1 MRRTLGAMEFE
12 HLRQVW
18 QNVSREMHSL
28 DEWRAKKEG
37 RPPPLVP
44 RKIVPPEYAQK
55 MGIGIEK
62 RPHLL
67 ETKPQLRSRPQSA
80 RARPPAPPAIVSAQS
95 GGTLSQRPRSAQAA
109 CRSAPSSAPQ
119 PPQQPQLWFDRNWA
133 AVEIQAKDRSL
144 QESLMAIE
152 NSEATVEALRSKLT
166 AMQAKLS
173 NKEAA
178 LKSSEQ
184 ALAASRAAW
193 QAERAAATKE
203 LEAARDET
211 ANIRAARALTETRLD
226 DEIALRA
233 EEKQQLFARQLA
245 RQIASHSCLRAF
257 ASWQDFWQARSHSMQ
272 LLRHAANRIRTCQL
286 AGAFYDL
293 VAERDEALLLSEMGA
308 HEQQTTKLQQLVE
321 AQQAESAQLQET
333 LSTQLKE
340 LGERAEDQALTVA
353 EKEDLKAELLA
364 LRAELE
370 VQQQASSAKIDEL
383 AIAREKEL
391 MALAAKVDSERVERF
406 QRAAVRRLHNR
417 DLSAGFNAWLDFQQ
431 AKVHALSRLRQCAN
445 RINPRTRELAR
456 AFAVWAE
463 DATEA
468 GRTRQLLQLER
479 RVAKLIGLMT
489 IRDKEITWLKA
500 ELQRV
505 KPREENATAEKLRK
519 QREKMRKKA
528 GHKEY

>member
-1 MRRTLGAMEFE
+1 
-12 HLRQVW
+12 
-18 QNVSREMHSL
+18 
-28 DEWRAKKEG
+28 
-37 RPPPLVP
+37 
-44 RKIVPPEYAQK
+44 
-55 MGIGIEK
+55 
-62 RPHLL
+62 
-67 ETKPQLRSRPQSA
+67 
-80 RARPPAPPAIVSAQS
+80 
-95 GGTLSQRPRSAQAA
+95 
-109 CRSAPSSAPQ
+109 
-119 PPQQPQLWFDRNWA
+119 
-133 AVEIQAKDRSL
+133 
-144 QESLMAIE
+144 MAIE

-308 HEQQTTKLQQLVE
+308 HEQQTTKLQQQVE

-417 DLSAGFNAWLDFQQ
+417 DLSAGFNAWLDFRQ

-468 GRTRQLLQLER
+468 GRTRQLHQLER
-479 RVAKLIGLMT
+479 RVAKL
-489 IRDKEITWLKA
+489 K
-500 ELQRV
+500 
-505 KPREENATAEKLRK
+505 
-519 QREKMRKKA
+519 
-528 GHKEY
+528 